1 MFKFLLF
8 FYTFLDNSEVY
19 QLTFQDV
26 TTPSPD
32 GMIFF
37 HNYLMFFLIL
47 IGFFIFWLLLNVIF
61 FSSKQSESAAEN
73 IIHSCILESV
83 WTIFPAIILLF
94 LAVPSFSL
102 LYSLE
107 ECFDPSLTLKIIGH
121 QWYWSYEYFDSFDF
135 KKGQNMAFDY
145 YMVDYKNLTKGTFRL
160 LEVDNRIVLPTQTNI
175 RLLIT
180 AEDVLQSWSVSSL
193 GINIDACPGRISQT
207 SLFLKR
213 SGVYYGQCSEICG
226 INHGFMP
233 IVVEGISVDTFVKWI
248 TNKIET
254 LVLFDSK
261 SSEKLN
267 NSSDDEWKSLF
278 YIGLTFLLIAG
289 TYYYFFS
296 GPSGGET
303 PPIPRLVY
311 IGDLPTVV
319 DGWETYTGGT
329 RPVLPKSLA
338 SPESTLD
345 ISLEDWDLARD
356 GMDGMSDIDYF
367 DFFYKF
373 ARRVKKKK
381 R

>member
-8 FYTFLDNSEVY
+8 FYTFLENSEVY

-26 TTPSPD
+26 TTPSAE
-32 GMIFF
+32 GIVFF
-37 HNYLMFFLIL
+37 HNYLMFI
-47 IGFFIFWLLLNVIF
+47 FIFIGSFVFWVLFKVIVLF
-61 FSSKQSESAAEN
+61 NNQLKDDRKN
-73 IIHSCILESV
+73 IIPSRILEGV
-83 WTIFPAIILLF
+83 WTICPAIILFF

-107 ECFDPSLTLKIIGH
+107 EFINPSLTLKIIGH
-121 QWYWSYEYFDSFDF
+121 QWYWSYEYSDFFDF
-135 KKGQNMAFDY
+135 KKDQNITFDY
-145 YMVDYKNLTKGTFRL
+145 YTVDYKNLTKGTFRL
-160 LEVDNRIVLPTQTNI
+160 LEVDNRVVLPTQTNI

-193 GINIDACPGRISQT
+193 GVNIDACPGRVSQV

-226 INHGFMP
+226 VNHGFMP
-233 IVVEGISVDTFVKWI
+233 IVVEGLSVDTFVKWI

-267 NSSDDEWKSLF
+267 NSPDDEWKHLF

-289 TYYYFFS
+289 TYYYFFC

-303 PPIPRLVY
+303 PPLPSSVAV
-311 IGDLPTVV
+311 GDLPGII
-319 DGWETYTGGT
+319 DSWETYTGGT
-329 RPVLPKSLA
+329 RLVLPESLA
-338 SPESTLD
+338 SPDSTLD
-345 ISLEDWDLARD
+345 ISPEDWDLARSD
-356 GMDGMSDIDYF
+356 EGMSDIDYF

-373 ARRVKKKK
+373 SGRVNK
-381 R
+381 RIC